1 MSQILVGDIG
11 GTNARFALADLD
23 SGEIS
28 QIKIYSGLDFPTL
41 EACAR
46 QYIADT
52 GAQIEHACIAIA
64 CPVTG
69 DWVQMTN
76 HTWKFSIKE
85 MRASMGLK
93 TLEIINDFTAVSMA
107 IPALKESD
115 KIKIGGGEP
124 ILGKPI
130 AIYGAGTGLGVAH
143 LVYHGGVW
151 LPLPGEGGHVDFAP
165 HTEEEDKVLFQ
176 LRRMFNHVSFE
187 RVLSGP
193 GLVNIYNAIVRSE
206 DREPE
211 NYMPK
216 DITAK
221 ALNQTDDD
229 CIRTFRMFCQLMGRF
244 GGNLALSM
252 GTFGGVYIA
261 GGIVPRFVEAF
272 QNSGFRQ
279 AFEEKGRFNSY
290 LAQIPVYVVT
300 HEAVGLLGSGAY
312 LRQVLGCKL

>member
-1 MSQILVGDIG
+1 MSLSLVGDIG

-23 SGEIS
+23 TGEIS

-41 EACAR
+41 EECAKKFLSDVNT
-46 QYIADT
+46 QVK
-52 GAQIEHACIAIA
+52 HACIAIA

-69 DWVQMTN
+69 DFVQMTN
-76 HTWKFSIKE
+76 HTRKFSTKE
-85 MRASMGLK
+85 MKESMGLD

-107 IPALKESD
+107 IPALKAD
-115 KIKIGGGEP
+115 DMIKIGGDEP
-124 ILGKPI
+124 VSGKPI

-143 LVYHGGVW
+143 LVCHQGVW

-165 HTEEEDKVLFQ
+165 HTEQEDKVLFQ
-176 LRRMFNHVSFE
+176 LRKMFNHVSFE

-221 ALNQTDDD
+221 ALNKTDED
-229 CIRTFRMFCQLMGRF
+229 CIRTFSMFCDLMGRF

-261 GGIVPRFVEAF
+261 GGIVPRFVDAF
-272 QNSGFRQ
+272 RQSGFRK
-279 AFEEKGRFNSY
+279 AFEEKGRFDKY
-290 LAQIPVYVVT
+290 LSKIPVYVVT
-300 HEAVGLLGSGAY
+300 HDAVGLLGSGAY
-312 LRQVLGCKL
+312 LRQSLGYKL

>member
-1 MSQILVGDIG
+1 MSLSLVGDIG
-11 GTNARFALADLD
+11 GTNARFALVDLD
-23 SGEIS
+23 SGDIS

-41 EACAR
+41 EDCAK
-46 QYIADT
+46 QYLTDVS
-52 GAQIEHACIAIA
+52 QEVEHACIAIA
-64 CPVTG
+64 CPITG

-85 MRASMGLK
+85 MKESMGLK
-93 TLEIINDFTAVSMA
+93 TLDIINDFTAVSMA
-107 IPALKESD
+107 IPALKPD
-115 KIKIGGGEP
+115 DMIKIGGEEP
-124 ILGKPI
+124 IVGKPI

-143 LVYHGGVW
+143 LVNHNGVW

-176 LRRMFNHVSFE
+176 LRKMFNHVSFE

-221 ALNQTDDD
+221 AINNTDDD
-229 CIRTFRMFCQLMGRF
+229 CVRTFRMFCHLMGRF

-272 QNSGFRQ
+272 QASGFRK
-279 AFEEKGRFNSY
+279 AFEEKGRFDKY
-290 LAQIPVYVVT
+290 LAKIPVYVVT
-300 HEAVGLLGSGAY
+300 YNAVGLLGSGAY
-312 LRQVLGCKL
+312 LRQDLGYKL